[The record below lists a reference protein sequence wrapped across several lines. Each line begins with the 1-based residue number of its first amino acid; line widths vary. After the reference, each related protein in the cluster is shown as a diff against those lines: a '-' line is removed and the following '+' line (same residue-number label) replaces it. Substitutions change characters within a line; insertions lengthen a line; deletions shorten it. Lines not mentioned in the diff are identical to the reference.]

1 MKPIHLYNSQGGSG
15 TFDIN
20 QLSGSKIAVLNF
32 EIRLPFTGP
41 KKLAAI
47 PSKFL
52 FTDLNLFFDAGLAW
66 NEDSKVVFKSQP
78 SGVLL
83 PNGTP
88 LERVPALSAG
98 ISLRVN
104 MFGYFVL
111 EPYYAFPFQRK
122 DVKAGVFGLTFAPG
136 W

>member
-1 MKPIHLYNSQGGSG
+1 
-15 TFDIN
+15 
-20 QLSGSKIAVLNF
+20 
-32 EIRLPFTGP
+32 
-41 KKLAAI
+41 
-47 PSKFL
+47 
-52 FTDLNLFFDAGLAW
+52 LNLFFDAGLAW
-66 NEDSKVVFKSQP
+66 DEYSTVSFKSQP
-78 SGVLL
+78 SGELL
-83 PNGTP
+83 ENGRP
-88 LERVPALSAG
+88 RERVPALSAG